1 MQLAVMD
8 QEADMTLSAMELSH
22 AEMSHVVRLDEITA
36 VPATTTIDA
45 TANECDALAARFD
58 LLYVHNLSVELTYRR
73 VRSGQMV
80 RVDGRIS
87 ATYGQLCAATN
98 VPMALTMEE
107 EFQTEYT
114 LSVWEKVS
122 EFDLDQPEVLT
133 DDFLDLGE
141 IVAQYFGLAIDPY
154 ARRAGAE
161 TLAELTDILTEV
173 AQALTGQVVDHGEA
187 ALDLGETVEFASVP
201 EDIEPES
208 ATAEIIAFPAP
219 EMTALALPQ
228 DVMTD
233 QSDLPVEVQSV
244 QSESL
249 FFKYLRRLQS

>member
-8 QEADMTLSAMELSH
+8 QDADMTLSAMELSH

-36 VPATTTIDA
+36 VPATATIDA
-45 TANECDALAARFD
+45 SANECDALAARFD

-141 IVAQYFGLAIDPY
+141 ISAQYFGLAIDPY

-161 TLAELTDILTEV
+161 TLAELTDILTE
-173 AQALTGQVVDHGEA
+173 AARELAGQADGYAESATDM
-187 ALDLGETVEFASVP
+187 GETVEFAYVP
-201 EDIEPES
+201 EDIEPAP
-208 ATAEIIAFPAP
+208 ATAEIIAFPLPDQTDLSGDAP
-219 EMTALALPQ
+219 AEVLAKEQGAEP
-228 DVMTD
+228 
-233 QSDLPVEVQSV
+233 
-244 QSESL
+244 ESL
-249 FFKYLRRLQS
+249 FFKYLRRLQSQ